1 MTGAPD
7 RGLEVTERRP
17 SSRNASIAILERRD
31 VAVHLP
37 EVDHVD
43 ARANRGIVMDGE
55 VVLYT
60 RPPENSQELIDDE
73 LAVIND
79 GMKVRVNGREM
90 GMYASY
96 SYLGLVGHPRIN
108 EAAKKAVDKFGTG
121 TNGVRMLAGT
131 LTLHKELEE
140 TIAHFK
146 HTEAAVTYSSGYVT
160 NLTVISGLMGRGDY
174 VFSDKLNHASIV
186 DGCLMSGAE
195 FRRFRHNDM
204 EHLEGLLKNAPA
216 DVTKMV
222 VADAVFSMDG
232 DIVDLPKIV
241 ALCKQYSAWLMI
253 DEAHSVG
260 VLGKNGTGIEEHFNM
275 YGTIDI
281 KMGTLSKTIP
291 SVGGYVASNRD
302 IITYLSHASRA
313 YIFSAA
319 LPPAQAAAANE
330 AFKVILDEP
339 WRIERLNQNAK
350 QFIGGLKGMG
360 FDTMLTETAIVPVL
374 CGEDDVAFAMTREAQ
389 HHDVFVLPV
398 ASPAVPQGLARLRAT
413 VTAAHDPSEIER
425 AMDVIGEAGKK
436 LGVIK

>member
-1 MTGAPD
+1 MDFHNTDDSLTRRVRAFTD
-7 RGLEVTERRP
+7 RVARLKANDLYYLNIPVAE
-17 SSRNASIAILERRD
+17 IL
-31 VAVHLP
+31 P
-37 EVDHVD
+37 
-43 ARANRGIVMDGE
+43 
-55 VVLYT
+55 
-60 RPPENSQELIDDE
+60 
-73 LAVIND
+73 

-108 EAAKKAVDKFGTG
+108 EAATKAVEKFGTG

-140 TIAHFK
+140 TIANFK
-146 HTEAAVTYSSGYVT
+146 HAEAAVTYSSGYVT
-160 NLTVISGLMGRGDY
+160 NLTVISSLMGRGDY

-216 DVTKMV
+216 DVTKLV

-232 DIVDLPKIV
+232 DIIDLPNVLELTRK
-241 ALCKQYSAWLMI
+241 YNAWLMV

-260 VLGKNGTGIEEHFNM
+260 VLGKTGTGIEEHF
-275 YGTIDI
+275 GLGDVIDI

-291 SVGGYVASNRD
+291 SVGGYVASRKE

-313 YIFSAA
+313 YMFSAA

-339 WRIERLNQNAK
+339 WRIERLNQNTK
-350 QFIGGLKGMG
+350 QFIGGLKGLG

-374 CGEDDVAFAMTREAQ
+374 CGDDDTAFAMTREAQ
-389 HHDVFVLPV
+389 HNNVFVLPV
-398 ASPAVPQGLARLRAT
+398 ASPAVPEGLARLRAT
-413 VTAAHDPSEIER
+413 VTAAHEPSEIER

-436 LGVIK
+436 LGLIK

>member
-1 MTGAPD
+1 MDFHNTDDSVTRRIKAMND
-7 RGLEVTERRP
+7 RIGNLK
-17 SSRNASIAILERRD
+17 SND
-31 VAVHLP
+31 
-37 EVDHVD
+37 
-43 ARANRGIVMDGE
+43 
-55 VVLYT
+55 LYFYNQ
-60 RPPENSQELIDDE
+60 PVEEMLDDS
-73 LAVIND
+73 
-79 GMKVRVNGREM
+79 KVRVRGRVM

-121 TNGVRMLAGT
+121 TNGVRTLAGT
-131 LTLHKELEE
+131 LTIHNELEE
-140 TIAHFK
+140 TIANFK
-146 HTEAAVTYSSGYVT
+146 HTEAAITYSSGYAT
-160 NLTVISGLMGRGDY
+160 NLTVVSTLMGRGDY
-174 VFSDKLNHASIV
+174 IFSDKLNHASIV

-204 EHLEGLLKNAPA
+204 GHLETLLKNAPA
-216 DVTKMV
+216 DVAKLV
-222 VADAVFSMDG
+222 IADSVFSMDG
-232 DIVDLPKIV
+232 DIIDLPKMLE
-241 ALCKQYSAWLMI
+241 LCKKYHAWLMI

-260 VLGKNGTGIEEHFNM
+260 VLGEKGTGIEEYF
-275 YGTIDI
+275 GLGDVIDI

-291 SVGGYVASNRD
+291 SVGGYVAAKEE
-302 IITYLSHASRA
+302 IITYLRHASRA

-339 WRIERLNQNAK
+339 WRVERLSQNTK
-350 QFIGGLKGMG
+350 QFIGGLKSMG

-374 CGEDDVAFAMTREAQ
+374 CGDDETAFLMTREAQ
-389 HHDVFVLPV
+389 HNDVFVLPV
-398 ASPAVPQGLARLRAT
+398 VSPAVPEGFARLRAT